1 MVSYPSADDRRGIET
16 NGVDAM
22 KKFNITGTCFP
33 NKHYMVDLTSRVAQI
48 KAMVDDGAYFCINRG
63 RQYGKTTTLH
73 ALTVGLASDYEVY
86 AISFEG
92 LDNASYETER
102 HLALRILLRPIPPR
116 EQEHLHLKRP
126 PRRVSVIVLQIG
138 VRSIRWLGQVLS
150 VQCSR
155 QMLGKRA
162 FTRANVA
169 FYDNHSAV
177 HNHSS
182 CLFRDVANLRRNYAA
197 NLERKIQRRKL
208 AAMDFDYLLNLVGI
222 KEN

>member
-1 MVSYPSADDRRGIET
+1 M
-16 NGVDAM
+16 
-22 KKFNITGTCFP
+22 
-33 NKHYMVDLTSRVAQI
+33 VAQVRLI
-48 KAMVDDGAYFCINRG
+48 IPFAEIPKLSLDIRKAHI
-63 RQYGKTTTLH
+63 
-73 ALTVGLASDYEVY
+73 
-86 AISFEG
+86 AIVAPVQHHKSAFVP
-92 LDNASYETER
+92 

-169 FYDNHSAV
+169 FYNNQSAV
-177 HNHSS
+177 HRS
-182 CLFRDVANLRRNYAA
+182 LIGL
-197 NLERKIQRRKL
+197 
-208 AAMDFDYLLNLVGI
+208 
-222 KEN
+222 